1 MSGSKQRCMNAT
13 AITILSMAL
22 ALSNTMHAHAQAG
35 STASSASAPT
45 QRLVE
50 QKLQLVGRLLDDSPT
65 ASRIALAGNQAA
77 KDALAQ
83 ARASFDTA
91 KPLVARSELVRAD
104 KELNDAMWMIG
115 KARQLVPDSMLRVIE
130 QRAKAA
136 ALREAVDSLITSYE
150 NHLARTQGLSR
161 GSRASDAI
169 LERVRSL
176 LDEARVFENLE
187 RIADANKLMY
197 EAEKMLM
204 AGLARVLNT
213 STVTYAARFETQ
225 AAEYAYELERNHSYV
240 DLLPL
245 AIAELKPPPES
256 LARIGQYREQNQ
268 TAIRKAQ
275 KLAGKKQF
283 HDAIAALRGGTAY
296 LQGALAETGL
306 ILPADAVSQ

>member
-1 MSGSKQRCMNAT
+1 MSGSTQRCVNTA

-22 ALSNTMHAHAQAG
+22 ALSNTMHADAQT
-35 STASSASAPT
+35 SSSASSASAPT

-50 QKLQLVGRLLDDSPT
+50 QKLQLVGRLLGDSPT
-65 ASRIALAGNQAA
+65 ASRIALAANQAA

-83 ARASFDTA
+83 ARANFDAA
-91 KPLVARSELVRAD
+91 KPLVARGELARAD

-136 ALREAVDSLITSYE
+136 MLRDAVDSLIASYE
-150 NHLARTQGLSR
+150 NHLARTQGLAR

-176 LDEARVFENLE
+176 LEEARVFENLE
-187 RIADANKLMY
+187 RIADGNKLMY

-225 AAEYAYELERNHSYV
+225 AAEYAYELERNLSYV

-245 AIAELKPPPES
+245 AITELKPPAES

-268 TAIRKAQ
+268 AATRKAQ
-275 KLAGKKQF
+275 KLAAQKQF